1 MTTLF
6 EDGRIEARTIA
17 EWGRLVAPSGS
28 SIGLPAFQR
37 STAWDERRVELLWD
51 SVTRGFPIGALLFA
65 RPSDFTPSAHVAA
78 WKPLASSPM
87 APTTRLAR
95 HPTSLLLIDGQQ
107 RLTSLQLGFRPFRDE
122 DASRLWI
129 DLAPPATK
137 ETRKRG
143 RFRLCSRVHP
153 WGMGASVARR
163 REARAR
169 INRSNDIDDT
179 DISLRVTWPVDARA
193 PVDAAALIKR
203 VLDGPPDVLPTWSDL
218 LPPHFLP
225 ELPESVRQDVDCPEG
240 IQQVVAGLLR
250 LKCVHLVGML
260 VENIGDVEALGEAF
274 ARLNSQGVPMSQEEL
289 SFSALK
295 VRWPESSDLVADIVE
310 DPDAGK
316 LLPATKIVHLATRI
330 VVSASAGTRRDVDV
344 LTLDEF
350 AELEGRPEIALVPR
364 LRDLLAGS
372 GPTRGKGRM
381 HAALA
386 CARTILQ
393 YRQTPDRSDPGLPRT
408 LLGHL
413 HWRSWHAV
421 AAWAERHWL
430 RVEEVDEP
438 SRLEALRLI
447 MLLHFF
453 VTTDA
458 GYVSR
463 VTFEKARDG
472 SAQRFPGALIAADL
486 LREGLVSVMPP
497 DPTTFRV
504 WLSNEGEEGKGRA
517 TWPRLANEQHLLHW
531 AQRYWLH
538 SWYPRYDPTLYHSV
552 DDLPFDIDH
561 IMPDYAF
568 DGRGGKWCQEFTR
581 DATALRSSVGNLRI
595 WPRAANRRDQAA
607 TPDAKLF
614 LNSERGAPLV
624 DEPLLTGRPCAF
636 RAAGD
641 VRTASLI
648 DEDQRATW
656 LRASQAPYLK
666 DWRDPDR
673 AAALCRAIDERRARL
688 YESLWRDLDFASW
701 WNEVRERSQELSAPG
716 RVADR
721 LGTSP
726 IPNTDD
732 TGQDVRGNEQAV

>member
-6 EDGRIEARTIA
+6 EDGRTIEARTIS
-17 EWGRLVAPSGS
+17 EWGRVVAASGS

-65 RPSDFTPSAHVAA
+65 RPSDFTASAHMAA
-78 WKPLASSPM
+78 WKPLAAAPM
-87 APTTRLAR
+87 APTTRLACR
-95 HPTSLLLIDGQQ
+95 PTPLLLIDGQQ

-129 DLAPPATK
+129 DLAPPVTK
-137 ETRKRG
+137 EARKRG
-143 RFRLCSRVHP
+143 RFRLCSHVHP
-153 WGMGASVARR
+153 WGWGASVARR

-169 INRSNDIDDT
+169 INRVDDIDDA

-218 LPPHFLP
+218 LPAHFLP
-225 ELPESVRQDVDCPEG
+225 ELESVRQDVEGPEG

-250 LKCVHLVGML
+250 LTRVHVVGLL
-260 VENIGDVEALGEAF
+260 VENIVDIEALGEAF

-289 SFSALK
+289 FFSALK

-310 DPDAGK
+310 DSDAGK

-364 LRDLLAGS
+364 LQGLLAGR
-372 GPTRGKGRM
+372 GPAGGKGRM
-381 HAALA
+381 HVALA
-386 CARTILQ
+386 CARTILH
-393 YRQTPDRSDPGLPRT
+393 YRETPDRSDPGLPRT
-408 LLGHL
+408 LLGQL

-421 AAWAERHWL
+421 AAWAERHCL
-430 RVEEVDEP
+430 TAGEIDEP
-438 SRLEALRLI
+438 SRREALRLI
-447 MLLHFF
+447 LLLHFF

-463 VTFEKARDG
+463 VAFEKARDP
-472 SAQRFPGALIAADL
+472 SAQRFPGALIAAAL
-486 LREGLVSVMPP
+486 LREGLVSIVPP
-497 DPTTFRV
+497 DPKTFRE
-504 WLSNEGEEGKGRA
+504 WLSNEGDEGKGRA

-538 SWYPRYDPTLYHSV
+538 AWYPRYDPTLYHSV

-561 IMPDYAF
+561 IIPDHAF
-568 DGRGGKWCQEFTR
+568 DGRGGTWCPEFTR
-581 DATALRSSVGNLRI
+581 DAAALRSSVGNLRI
-595 WPRAANRRDQAA
+595 WPRDANRRDQAA
-607 TPDAKLF
+607 TPDDKLF
-614 LNSERGAPLV
+614 LKNEPGTPLV

-641 VRTASLI
+641 VRKASLI
-648 DEDQRATW
+648 DEDQGATW
-656 LRASQAPYLK
+656 LRASQARYLK
-666 DWRDPDR
+666 DWSDPDR
-673 AAALCRAIDERRARL
+673 ASALRRAIDERRARL
-688 YESLWRDLDFASW
+688 YESLWRDLDFGSW
-701 WNEVRERSQELSAPG
+701 WNEVRERSEELSAPEESM
-716 RVADR
+716 RHSQATPQIPAD
-721 LGTSP
+721 
-726 IPNTDD
+726 
-732 TGQDVRGNEQAV
+732 